1 MNKTKVLVFTCS
13 EKKDGLSERALDTVL
28 TDVWEQAYPC
38 KSSPIVKCEFSN
50 SGTALLNVDINNLA
64 KEEGVFL
71 IYDGVEPKKPFLDE
85 LKKQCEGDDLYVLV
99 HTHGPDLDD
108 FRDWTLS
115 GLLPGSHTGLPED
128 HYSPLFEILTDDQPD
143 KPNRIINTI
152 FKPYNKLETILQF
165 LHGCL
170 VPNNQDGSFVSA
182 YKKLRGDNNIKSI
195 VEDFYENIY
204 PNQTNNYI
212 EGLAKLRNTLLKF
225 ALTQNQTL

>member
-1 MNKTKVLVFTCS
+1 MNKTKVFVFTNS
-13 EKKDGLSERALDTVL
+13 EKKDGLSEKALDTVL
-28 TDVWEQAYPC
+28 TGIWEDAYPC
-38 KSSPIVKCEFSN
+38 ESSPIVKCEFSN

-64 KEEGVFL
+64 NEEGVFL

-108 FRDWTLS
+108 FQDGTQS
-115 GLLPGSHTGLPED
+115 GLLRGSHTGSPED
-128 HYSPLFEILTDDQPD
+128 YYSPLFEILADNQPY
-143 KPNRIINTI
+143 KLNRIINTI
-152 FKPYNKLETILQF
+152 FKPYNKLDTILQF

-182 YKKLRGDNNIKSI
+182 YKKLHGDNDIESV

-204 PNQTNNYI
+204 SKQQKSDSDYQKA
-212 EGLAKLRNTLLKF
+212 LSRLRKRLLDY
-225 ALTQNQTL
+225 ALGKI